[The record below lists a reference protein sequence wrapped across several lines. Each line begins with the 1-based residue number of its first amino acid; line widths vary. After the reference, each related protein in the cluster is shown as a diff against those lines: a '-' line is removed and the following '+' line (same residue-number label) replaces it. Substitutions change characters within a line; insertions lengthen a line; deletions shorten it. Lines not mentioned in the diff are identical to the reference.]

1 MITRLLTLLFVLLLA
16 AAGAADA
23 RNESLRCGSKLVS
36 PGMSLEEVRRYCG
49 QPADA
54 SSEERP
60 VRSGNRVLG
69 SYQADI
75 WQYTRGVN
83 SPAVLEFHDGV
94 LKSISFPGKR

>member
-1 MITRLLTLLFVLLLA
+1 MTFRLTLIACLATLF
-16 AAGAADA
+16 AGPAPA
-23 RNESLRCGSKLVS
+23 RNESLRCGSKLVN
-36 PGMSLEEVRRYCG
+36 PGMSIEEVRKYCG
-49 QPADA
+49 QPAEA

-75 WQYTRGVN
+75 WQYRRGTN
-83 SPAVLEFHDGV
+83 SHAVLEFHDGV